1 MQKLRKVISISVMA
15 LTVFVMSGMG
25 SLVSAASAQP
35 GDLVKAATSKT
46 VYYLGSDSKLYNIPN
61 EDTYFSWYKDWSGVI
76 TISVTDLNSYG
87 NGIPAGFV
95 TMRPGTRLIQRV
107 IERHLEHNK
116 RAPVRGLFVFYWLNK

>member
-1 MQKLRKVISISVMA
+1 MA

-107 IERHLEHNK
+107 VERHLEHNK